1 MAKKKE
7 RIKLTFQNYRLENKS
22 LKENIVEVQEE
33 ISLLSVPVSTELSDD
48 MVTIISNADHSK
60 ISPFM
65 KFFWEEQQKFLKSSW
80 TGICYHPM
88 VISYCLSLAAKSSSA
103 YTGKD

>member
-33 ISLLSVPVSTELSDD
+33 ISLLSVSYKG
-48 MVTIISNADHSK
+48 MVT
-60 ISPFM
+60 
-65 KFFWEEQQKFLKSSW
+65 FLKKRK
-80 TGICYHPM
+80 TK
-88 VISYCLSLAAKSSSA
+88 CLYPSKH
-103 YTGKD
+103 TKG

>member
-60 ISPFM
+60 VSPFK
-65 KFFWEEQQKFLKSSW
+65 KFFWEELQKFLKSSS

-88 VISYCLSLAAKSSSA
+88 VISYCLSLAAKPSSA